1 MDANQKIR
9 YLEKE
14 KERMENVL
22 KTYINNVEILKSDI
36 KTVGELILDLKGRD

>member
-36 KTVGELILDLKGRD
+36 KAVGELILDLKGRD

>member
-22 KTYINNVEILKSDI
+22 KTYINNVEILKIDI
-36 KTVGELILDLKGRD
+36 KTVEELILDLKGRD

>member
-36 KTVGELILDLKGRD
+36 KTVEELILDLKGRD